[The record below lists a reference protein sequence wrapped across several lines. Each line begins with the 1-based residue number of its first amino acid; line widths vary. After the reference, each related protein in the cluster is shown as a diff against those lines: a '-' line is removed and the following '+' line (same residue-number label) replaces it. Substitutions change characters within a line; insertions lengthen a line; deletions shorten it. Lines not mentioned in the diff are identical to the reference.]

1 MLITCVGQYVL
12 ISREK
17 WDIISLTQKL
27 GKTLGDY
34 QETELEK
41 YSNWNT
47 FACGQV
53 NFLTNPCF

>member
-17 WDIISLTQKL
+17 WDINILTQEL

-41 YSNWNT
+41 YSNWNSLAYWASK
-47 FACGQV
+47 FP
-53 NFLTNPCF
+53 N